1 MIGFQSADLLGLLPA
16 LLLVLAGMAVLLLEV
31 FQRASFPRTH
41 LAYVTALAALAAAG
55 VSYLIAP
62 AEPQTLWG
70 GMVRFDALGCVIT
83 AFTAVACAIT
93 ALGSTRYLEEL
104 EIDRGEYYALLLFAT
119 AGMSVM
125 VSANDFVVLFL
136 GLEMGAVAMYALTA
150 YQRRSNLSSEAG
162 FKYFLLGALGSALL
176 VYGVA
181 FLTGLTGSTGY
192 DQIGAALR
200 APDAARHFANPT
212 GVVPF
217 LPLPLVGMALVFVAF
232 LIKMAAAPF
241 HMWAPDAY
249 SGAPTPTTGFLSGA
263 GKIAG
268 VAALFRLFAGPFA
281 TPELSGGLAGWTTL
295 AFFAAVASIVV
306 GNLVALTQKRVR
318 RMLAWSSVAH
328 AGYLLLALC
337 ALGVKE
343 AAAGSIRAVIL
354 YGAAYAI
361 ANAGAFIV
369 LAAFGRDKAEAD
381 TLDELSGL
389 GRKHPAM
396 GLALSLFLISAAGLP
411 PAAGFVAKLSL
422 FSTAFA
428 AGEGAATPA
437 YCAEMLQWLAV
448 GGLVLSVAGGLA
460 YLRVIAHLYGRD
472 AHVRVDYRPHTA
484 TTLGVAIAALLTL
497 WMGLMPGRVLVWG
510 GNVAKQ
516 LLPAPA
522 VAAPSE
528 PAAPSEVAPSEAPKA
543 IEVVPLP
550 NAELPR

>member
-1 MIGFQSADLLGLLPA
+1 MIGFTSADLLGLLPA

-217 LPLPLVGMALVFVAF
+217 LPLPLVGMALIFVAF

-411 PAAGFVAKLSL
+411 PAAGFVAKLTL

-472 AHVRVDYRPHTA
+472 AHVRVDYRPHPA
-484 TTLGVAIAALLTL
+484 TTLGVAIAAVLTL

-510 GNVAKQ
+510 DNVARQ

-528 PAAPSEVAPSEAPKA
+528 PAVPSDAAPSEAPKA

>member
-1 MIGFQSADLLGLLPA
+1 MIGFTSADLLGLLPA

-31 FQRASFPRTH
+31 FQRASFPRTP
-41 LAYVTALAALAAAG
+41 LAYVTALAALLAAA
-55 VSYLIAP
+55 VAYLIAP

-232 LIKMAAAPF
+232 LIRKF
-241 HMWAPDAY
+241 C
-249 SGAPTPTTGFLSGA
+249 F
-263 GKIAG
+263 KFF
-268 VAALFRLFAGPFA
+268 FRFFV
-281 TPELSGGLAGWTTL
+281 SKL
-295 AFFAAVASIVV
+295 AFNSF
-306 GNLVALTQKRVR
+306 
-318 RMLAWSSVAH
+318 
-328 AGYLLLALC
+328 
-337 ALGVKE
+337 
-343 AAAGSIRAVIL
+343 
-354 YGAAYAI
+354 
-361 ANAGAFIV
+361 F
-369 LAAFGRDKAEAD
+369 
-381 TLDELSGL
+381 
-389 GRKHPAM
+389 
-396 GLALSLFLISAAGLP
+396 
-411 PAAGFVAKLSL
+411 
-422 FSTAFA
+422 
-428 AGEGAATPA
+428 
-437 YCAEMLQWLAV
+437 
-448 GGLVLSVAGGLA
+448 
-460 YLRVIAHLYGRD
+460 
-472 AHVRVDYRPHTA
+472 
-484 TTLGVAIAALLTL
+484 
-497 WMGLMPGRVLVWG
+497 
-510 GNVAKQ
+510 
-516 LLPAPA
+516 
-522 VAAPSE
+522 
-528 PAAPSEVAPSEAPKA
+528 
-543 IEVVPLP
+543 
-550 NAELPR
+550 

>member
-1 MIGFQSADLLGLLPA
+1 
-16 LLLVLAGMAVLLLEV
+16 
-31 FQRASFPRTH
+31 
-41 LAYVTALAALAAAG
+41 
-55 VSYLIAP
+55 
-62 AEPQTLWG
+62 
-70 GMVRFDALGCVIT
+70 
-83 AFTAVACAIT
+83 
-93 ALGSTRYLEEL
+93 
-104 EIDRGEYYALLLFAT
+104 
-119 AGMSVM
+119 
-125 VSANDFVVLFL
+125 
-136 GLEMGAVAMYALTA
+136 
-150 YQRRSNLSSEAG
+150 
-162 FKYFLLGALGSALL
+162 
-176 VYGVA
+176 
-181 FLTGLTGSTGY
+181 
-192 DQIGAALR
+192 
-200 APDAARHFANPT
+200 
-212 GVVPF
+212 
-217 LPLPLVGMALVFVAF
+217 MALVFVAF

-268 VAALFRLFAGPFA
+268 VAALFRLFGGPFA

-295 AFFAAVASIVV
+295 AFFAALASIVV

-337 ALGVKE
+337 ALGVQE

-354 YGAAYAI
+354 YGAAYSVAT
-361 ANAGAFIV
+361 AGAFVV
-369 LAAFGRDKAEAD
+369 LGAFGRDQAEVE

-437 YCAEMLQWLAV
+437 SCAEMMQWLAV

-472 AHVRVDYRPHTA
+472 PHVRVDYRPHTA
-484 TTLGVAIAALLTL
+484 TTLAVGLAAFLTL

-510 GNVAKQ
+510 DNVAKQ
-516 LLPAPA
+516 LLPA
-522 VAAPSE
+522 VAAAPVE
-528 PAAPSEVAPSEAPKA
+528 PAPAAPADAAPAAAPAEAQKA

>member
-1 MIGFQSADLLGLLPA
+1 
-16 LLLVLAGMAVLLLEV
+16 LVDGDA
-31 FQRASFPRTH
+31 F
-41 LAYVTALAALAAAG
+41 AAAVAG
-55 VSYLIAP
+55 D
-62 AEPQTLWG
+62 G
-70 GMVRFDALGCVIT
+70 DADT
-83 AFTAVACAIT
+83 SRAA
-93 ALGSTRYLEEL
+93 
-104 EIDRGEYYALLLFAT
+104 DAT
-119 AGMSVM
+119 
-125 VSANDFVVLFL
+125 
-136 GLEMGAVAMYALTA
+136 
-150 YQRRSNLSSEAG
+150 
-162 FKYFLLGALGSALL
+162 GALDLDR
-176 VYGVA
+176 V
-181 FLTGLTGSTGY
+181 
-192 DQIGAALR
+192 
-200 APDAARHFANPT
+200 
-212 GVVPF
+212 
-217 LPLPLVGMALVFVAF
+217 
-232 LIKMAAAPF
+232 AAA
-241 HMWAPDAY
+241 AAAQADAY

-369 LAAFGRDKAEAD
+369 LAAFGRDKAEVE

-448 GGLVLSVAGGLA
+448 GGLVLSVLNAA
-460 YLRVIAHLYGRD
+460 VYLPGQSWD
-472 AHVRVDYRPHTA
+472 
-484 TTLGVAIAALLTL
+484 
-497 WMGLMPGRVLVWG
+497 MPIEQW
-510 GNVAKQ
+510 Q
-516 LLPAPA
+516 LQERINAEVQRIRKIEQMMQGQQAPAPR
-522 VAAPSE
+522 PDGDD
-528 PAAPSEVAPSEAPKA
+528 
-543 IEVVPLP
+543 
-550 NAELPR
+550 

>member
-1 MIGFQSADLLGLLPA
+1 MIGFTSADLLGLLPA

-136 GLEMGAVAMYALTA
+136 GLEMAAVAMYALTA

-181 FLTGLTGSTGY
+181 FVSGLTGHTGY

-200 APDAARHFANPT
+200 APDAASHFANPT

-217 LPLPLVGMALVFVAF
+217 LPLPLVGMALIFVAF

-411 PAAGFVAKLSL
+411 PAAGFVAKLTL

-472 AHVRVDYRPHTA
+472 AHVRVDYRPHPA
-484 TTLGVAIAALLTL
+484 TTLGVAIAAVLTL

-510 GNVAKQ
+510 DNVARQ

-528 PAAPSEVAPSEAPKA
+528 PAAPSEVAPAEAPKA